1 MTIVKVLV
9 GVAGVGKSTYIQKV
23 KTEKSL
29 VLSSDELRIELFGS
43 LEAGNQPEAIPVVF
57 KVLHERMK
65 EALLSKQYDTIFY
78 DATNLSRKLRKG
90 FYEQFK
96 VCRN

>member
-1 MTIVKVLV
+1 MTVIKMLI
-9 GVAGVGKSTYIQKV
+9 GVAGVGKSTYIKQH

-29 VLSSDELRIELFGS
+29 VLSSDELRIELFGD
-43 LEAGNQPEAIPVVF
+43 LEVGNAPEAIPVVF
-57 KVLHERMK
+57 KTLHERMK

-90 FYEQFK
+90 FL
-96 VCRN
+96 